1 VAVAGQ
7 GAAVGESASF
17 LDRRGNG
24 SLAPMNRLTCA
35 AVLAAS
41 LLTMPN
47 ASLNAAA
54 APATPASVLAA
65 APDADWTTID
75 PHDLLVL
82 DLAGGRRVV
91 IQLAD
96 AFAPAHVANIR
107 KLAAA
112 HWYDGLAIER
122 VQDNYV
128 VQWGDPDGKKPLP
141 EGIAKVPPEYE
152 RTAAGVAFAPLPY
165 PDPYAAKVGFSGAM
179 PVGEDGDAA
188 WLIHC
193 YGMVGVGRDLNPDTG
208 TGAELYAVIG
218 TPPRALDRNIAVVGR
233 MVQGMELLTA
243 LPRGTADLGFY
254 NDPKLRTPIVRV
266 RIAADLPAAEQP
278 HVLVLR
284 ETSASYRDW
293 IHAKA
298 NRRDTFFVRPAGA
311 LDVCNAL
318 PPVRG
323 AGRVGM

>member
-1 VAVAGQ
+1 MKRA
-7 GAAVGESASF
+7 
-17 LDRRGNG
+17 LR
-24 SLAPMNRLTCA
+24 LAMP
-35 AVLAAS
+35 AVLALGLGSSAFCA
-41 LLTMPN
+41 PP
-47 ASLNAAA
+47 
-54 APATPASVLAA
+54 APATPASVLAG
-65 APDADWTTID
+65 APDADWEPID
-75 PHDLLVL
+75 PHDLLVME
-82 DLAGGRRVV
+82 LAGGGRVV
-91 IQLAD
+91 ILLAD
-96 AFAPAHVANIR
+96 AFAPVHVANMR

-141 EGIAKVPPEYE
+141 DDLVKTPPAEYD
-152 RTAAGVAFAPLPY
+152 RPADGLTLAPLPY
-165 PDPYAAKVGFSGAM
+165 PEPYAKTVGVSGGL
-179 PVGEDGDAA
+179 PVGEDGARA
-188 WLIHC
+188 WLTHC

-233 MVQGMELLTA
+233 VLQGIDILAA

-254 NDPKLRTPIVRV
+254 ADPKQRTPIL
-266 RIAADLPAAEQP
+266 RIRISSDLPAGEQP
-278 HVLVLR
+278 HMQVLR
-284 ETSASYRDW
+284 ETSGSYRAW
-293 IHAKA
+293 VQAKA
-298 NRRDTFFVRPAGA
+298 NRLDTFFVHPAGA